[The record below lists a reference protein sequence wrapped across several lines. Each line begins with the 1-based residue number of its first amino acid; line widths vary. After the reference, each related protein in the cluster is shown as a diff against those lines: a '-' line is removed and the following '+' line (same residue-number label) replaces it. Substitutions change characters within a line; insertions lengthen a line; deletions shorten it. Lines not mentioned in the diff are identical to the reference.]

1 MLKINRSRKAK
12 STSTELLDD
21 DFRAISFSDRP
32 SPSRKNL
39 ANVSEPSI
47 LQLHCRLTFSFS
59 MTEVGFGGEEI
70 HTDCSSKEIRTMQVR
85 LNQSNLSIRKFLK
98 NEMHYKF
105 HCRTNVRLR
114 TIADKSEISELTPH
128 YTTWQTILLGI
139 LPSISRLTTDQRQ
152 GQIVE

>member
-1 MLKINRSRKAK
+1 MLKINRSRKAE

-32 SPSRKNL
+32 SPIRKNL

-47 LQLHCRLTFSFS
+47 LQLHCRLRFSFS
-59 MTEVGFGGEEI
+59 MTEVGFVGEEI
-70 HTDCSSKEIRTMQVR
+70 HSDSSSKEIQTMQVR
-85 LNQSNLSIRKFLK
+85 LNQSNLSIKKFLK

-105 HCRTNVRLR
+105 HCRTNVRFR

-128 YTTWQTILLGI
+128 YATWQTILLGI